1 MKLIDIV
8 KQVRSKNA
16 GPLFLTI
23 DIIFYDGETFK
34 RVEKALTAAKI
45 AQLYG
50 IQEKDVSMIPYEI
63 VNAIKIT
70 IPRKWASCALEDDD
84 IYGCQKHM
92 PLAMMEI
99 PE

>member
-34 RVEKALTAAKI
+34 RAEKALTAEKI

-70 IPRKWASCALEDDD
+70 IPRKWASGALEDDD

-92 PLAMMEI
+92 PLAMMEL